1 VDEKVEMRERA
12 GERPEIAYVPALDG
26 VRGVAV
32 VAVLLYHG
40 GVSWAGGG
48 FLGVEAFFVLS
59 GFLITSLLVAE
70 WQRTSTIRL
79 RAFWARRARRLL
91 PALFAVVATVGI
103 YQAVAGPTH
112 AVPGLAGDG
121 IATLLYYGNWHQ
133 IVTGSN
139 YFVQSGAVSPFQH
152 TWSLAIEEQ
161 FYLLWPLILLVVVR
175 YTRRRMGT
183 AGGER
188 QHLLAGLGVAALMC
202 AVASAAEMALLYSAA
217 NPDRVYYGTDT
228 RAQGLLMGA
237 ALAFGLGWWRAGD
250 RSTRPV
256 VKGGLAAAGVAGLG
270 VLLAAVDLVD
280 GNSASLY
287 RFGFLAI
294 DVAVVAVLASAVA
307 LPSSPVGRLLALPP
321 LRAIGTIS
329 YGLYLWHFPLFLWL
343 DETSTGLNGAGL
355 LWLRL
360 ACAGGAAVLS
370 YYLVEQPVRRRR
382 VPRPVLLPLVP
393 VGAGVAVVMLLV
405 GSAAGTVTLASTVA
419 PPAPVAAKV
428 PTPQP
433 SGQSPQAPQSWYG
446 SGPTC
451 NVALADTKDYFQAS
465 PTEANFSKDLLS
477 GVSSHITDFGNH
489 ASVVYGVCPPKTVL
503 FVGDSVAFTLAFGML
518 KGEQQYGVKID
529 GAPLEGCAFVNQ
541 GLIDIND
548 QYVGLPSD
556 CATEYQRWA
565 SLVRQVHPSALVV
578 EMGWRDSFDREIG
591 GKKVNLGDPS
601 FDSAVEN
608 GIAQMVAVAG
618 NDVPVLFLTV
628 PWASAGD
635 EPDGS
640 PVPQETPARH
650 DGINQL
656 IGQAA
661 SRFPGQVRVLDI
673 DDYVS
678 PGNQFDQDVN
688 GQPCRFDGLHFTQ
701 YCAQL
706 LEPYVLA
713 TVRQVIADEPVPAR
727 AR

>member
-1 VDEKVEMRERA
+1 LGVPERA

-79 RAFWARRARRLL
+79 RAFWARRGRRLL

-121 IATLLYYGNWHQ
+121 IATLLYYGNWYQ

-161 FYLLWPLILLVVVR
+161 FYLLWPLILLVVLRLVG
-175 YTRRRMGT
+175 RRVGR
-183 AGGER
+183 AGGDR
-188 QHLLAGLGVAALMC
+188 RHLVAGMCVASLVC

-228 RAQGLLMGA
+228 RAQALLTGA
-237 ALAFGLGWWRAGD
+237 ALAFGLAWWRAGD
-250 RSTRPV
+250 RSPRPV
-256 VKGGLAAAGVAGLG
+256 PRVGLAAAGVAGLG

-280 GNSASLY
+280 GNNASLY

-294 DVAVVAVLASAVA
+294 DVAVAAVLASSVL

-321 LRAIGTIS
+321 LRAVGIIS

-343 DETSTGLNGAGL
+343 DEASTGLGGVQL
-355 LWLRL
+355 LSLRL
-360 ACAGGAAVLS
+360 GCAGGAAVLS
-370 YYLVEQPVRRRR
+370 YYLIEQPIRRRR
-382 VPRPVLLPLVP
+382 LPRLVLVP
-393 VGAGVAVVMLLV
+393 LAPAGAAVAVATLLV
-405 GSAAGTVTLASTVA
+405 GSAAGTVALASTVA
-419 PPAPVAAKV
+419 PPQPVASN
-428 PTPQP
+428 PP
-433 SGQSPQAPQSWYG
+433 SPHHSQHDPQAPVSWYG
-446 SGPTC
+446 SGPKCT
-451 NVALADTKDYFQAS
+451 VTLADTEDYFQAS
-465 PTEANFSKDLLS
+465 PPQSQFGDDLIS
-477 GVSSHITDFGNH
+477 GVASHITDFGDH
-489 ASVVYGVCPPKTVL
+489 ASLVYGTCPPKTVL

-518 KGEQQYGVKID
+518 KGEQQYGVEID
-529 GAPLEGCAFVNQ
+529 GAPLEGCAFVDQ
-541 GLIDIND
+541 GLIDLND

-556 CATEYQRWA
+556 CASEYQQWA
-565 SLVRQVHPSALVV
+565 SLMRQLHPSALVV
-578 EMGWRDSFDREIG
+578 EMGWRDSFDWEIG
-591 GKKVNLGDPS
+591 GKQENLGDPS

-608 GIAQMVAVAG
+608 GIAQLVAAAG
-618 NDVPVLFLTV
+618 RGVPVLLLTV
-628 PWASAGD
+628 PWGSPGD

-640 PVPQETPARH
+640 PLPQGTTARH
-650 DGINQL
+650 DMINQL
-656 IGQAA
+656 IAQAA
-661 SRFPGQVRVLDI
+661 SRSAGQVRVLDI
-673 DDYVS
+673 DEYVS
-678 PGNQFDQDVN
+678 PGNHFDREVN
-688 GQPCRFDGLHFTQ
+688 GQLCRFDGLHFTQ

-706 LEPYVLA
+706 LEPYVLG
-713 TVRQVIADEPVPAR
+713 TVRQMIADEASR
-727 AR
+727 AGAG